1 MKNKKNKKA
10 VTVVSVILIVLILIA
25 VAVISVHKYR
35 EATTNKN
42 IQKINISWSEFYPT
56 NENDLSKFPAYTVND
71 CDVFC
76 TYKINDNG
84 TGNTVVRTD
93 LKISDYVPYTI
104 KYTLKMIR
112 IITLKAH
119 IFADS
124 ILPMSLLQR
133 LIQIGAIGMV
143 LL

>member
-1 MKNKKNKKA
+1 M
-10 VTVVSVILIVLILIA
+10 
-25 VAVISVHKYR
+25 
-35 EATTNKN
+35 
-42 IQKINISWSEFYPT
+42 
-56 NENDLSKFPAYTVND
+56 SKFPAYTVND

-76 TYKINDNG
+76 KYKINDNG
-84 TGNTVVRTD
+84 TGDTVVRTD

-124 ILPMSLLQR
+124 ILLMSLLQR

-143 LL
+143 LP